1 MELDI
6 TLPFLALL
14 RCRLGVAVFNNDD
27 KDARRLY
34 EIMKLFVDEGWE
46 GLSMRTCKD
55 DSWLNQVR
63 TLAEEFSWDSY
74 RKPELPKVKPHNGT
88 LEFVGGSASQRA
100 LAVMIHAIT
109 KHDIETIPVTLV
121 LS

>member
-14 RCRLGVAVFNNDD
+14 RCNLGVAIFNNDD
-27 KDARRLY
+27 KHARRLH

-46 GLSMRTCKD
+46 GFRIRLFKEE
-55 DSWLNQVR
+55 SWLEKVR
-63 TLAEEFSWDSY
+63 TLAEEFSWDKY

-100 LAVMIHAIT
+100 LAVAIRAMT
-109 KHDIETIPVTLV
+109 KHDIDNIPVTLV